1 MDGEDP
7 IFRERA
13 VDSAL
18 SPESINR
25 VAPIVSERLWV
36 LLAGAGALVANPV
49 LEAQQVDAENAA
61 ARLREQDANMTVA
74 EDVASAAFTE
84 SMNVRDTECRRGIGR
99 TPAVT

>member
-36 LLAGAGALVANPV
+36 LLAGALVANPV

-74 EDVASAAFTE
+74 EDVASAAFTK
-84 SMNVRDTECRRGIGR
+84 SMNVRDTECRRSIGR